1 MLSMKT
7 IPDALSSKN
16 AIAYFSQLYGDDPGV
31 IETQILRYQELA
43 DTFSTEF
50 PNRNKLDFFSAP
62 GRTEVGGNHTDHNA
76 GRILAAAVDLDIA
89 AAAVPNDEGV
99 IRMHSAGYPP
109 DFIDLSD
116 LSIRETEKFS
126 STAIIRGVAARFKQL
141 GYRLGGFD
149 AAATS
154 SVPKGSGLSSSAA
167 FEVLI
172 GLILSHFYNNNDLD
186 PVLLAKVGQYAENQ
200 YFGKP
205 CGLMDQ
211 TTSAVGGFVTID
223 FNDVENPIVQQVRF
237 DFAAS
242 GYTLVI
248 VDTRGDHADLNDEYT
263 ALENE
268 MKAVANALG
277 GKVLRDF
284 SAQAVLEQMGALRSE
299 VGDRAILRALHFY
312 GDDQRVVEQVWA
324 LEGNNFPQFL
334 DLIIES
340 GYSSWMY
347 CQNVFAP
354 NAVHKQEL
362 AIALAASQSY
372 LQGHGAW
379 RVHGGGF
386 AGTIQAFVPQTML
399 AGYVEMMEKIFGE
412 GACHLLRVRP
422 VGGVRMPN

>member
-1 MLSMKT
+1 MQSTKKIIDTLTSN
-7 IPDALSSKN
+7 N
-16 AIAYFSQLYGDDPGV
+16 ADAYFSKLYGDNPGV
-31 IETQILRYQELA
+31 IDSQIQRYQGLA
-43 DTFSTEF
+43 DVFITEF
-50 PNRNKLDFFSAP
+50 PKQNKLDFFSAP

-89 AAAVPNDEGV
+89 AAAAPNNEGV
-99 IRMHSAGYPP
+99 IRMHSEGYPP

-116 LSIRETEKFS
+116 LEVRIAERYS

-154 SVPKGSGLSSSAA
+154 LVPKGSGLSSSAA
-167 FEVLI
+167 YEVLI
-172 GLILSHFYNNNDLD
+172 GLILSHFYNNGELD
-186 PVLLAKVGQYAENQ
+186 PVLLAKIGQYAENQ

-211 TTSAVGGFVTID
+211 TTSAVGGFVAID
-223 FNDVENPIVQQVRF
+223 FNDFENPIVQQVRF

-268 MKAVANALG
+268 MKAVAHALG
-277 GKVLRDF
+277 GKVLREF
-284 SAQAVLEQMGALRSE
+284 SAQAVLEQMGVLRGKVS
-299 VGDRAILRALHFY
+299 DRAILRALHFY
-312 GDDQRVVEQVWA
+312 GDDQRVVEQVRA
-324 LEGNNFPQFL
+324 LESDDFPHFL

-354 NAVHKQEL
+354 NTVQKQEL
-362 AIALAASQSY
+362 AVALAASQGY

-386 AGTIQAFVPQTML
+386 AGTIQAFVPSTML
-399 AGYVEMMEKIFGE
+399 TGYVEMMENIFGE

-422 VGGVRMPN
+422 AGGVKMQG

>member
-1 MLSMKT
+1 MPSTEKITDSLTSQ
-7 IPDALSSKN
+7 N
-16 AIAYFSQLYGDDPGV
+16 AKAYFSLLYGDDPGV
-31 IETQILRYQELA
+31 IETQIQRYQGLA
-43 DTFSTEF
+43 DTFSAKF
-50 PNRNKLDFFSAP
+50 PKQNKLDYFSAP

-76 GRILAAAVDLDIA
+76 GCILAAAVDLDIA
-89 AAAVPNDEGV
+89 AAAAPNDERI

-109 DFIDLSD
+109 DYIDLSD
-116 LSIRETEKFS
+116 LAVRETERYC

-141 GYRLGGFD
+141 GYRMGGFD
-149 AAATS
+149 ATAIS

-172 GLILSHFYNNNDLD
+172 GLILSHLYNNGELD
-186 PVLLAKVGQYAENQ
+186 PLLLAKIGQYAENQ

-223 FNDVENPIVQQVRF
+223 FDNFEHPIVQQVRF

-242 GYTLVI
+242 GYALVI

-268 MKAVANALG
+268 MKAVAHALG
-277 GKVLRDF
+277 GKVLREF

-299 VGDRAILRALHFY
+299 VSDRAILRALHFY
-312 GDDQRVVEQVWA
+312 GDDQRVVEQVRA
-324 LEGNNFPQFL
+324 LEDNDFPRFL

-354 NAVHKQEL
+354 NAVQKQEL
-362 AIALAASQSY
+362 AIALAASQGY
-372 LQGHGAW
+372 LQEHGAW

-386 AGTIQAFVPQTML
+386 AGTIQAFIPQCIL
-399 AGYVEMMEKIFGE
+399 PGYIEMMENIFGA

-422 VGGVRMPN
+422 VGGVRM

>member
-1 MLSMKT
+1 MPSTEKITDTLT
-7 IPDALSSKN
+7 SKN
-16 AIAYFSQLYGDDPGV
+16 AKAYFSKLYGDDPGV
-31 IETQILRYQELA
+31 IETQIRRYQGLA
-43 DTFSTEF
+43 DTFSAEF
-50 PNRNKLDFFSAP
+50 PNQNKPNFFSAP
-62 GRTEVGGNHTDHNA
+62 GRTEIGGNHTDHNA
-76 GRILAAAVDLDIA
+76 GHILAAAVDLDIA
-89 AAAVPNDEGV
+89 AAAAPNDEGI

-116 LSIRETEKFS
+116 LALRETERYS
-126 STAIIRGVAARFKQL
+126 STAIIRGIAARFKQL

-154 SVPKGSGLSSSAA
+154 SVPIGSGLSSSAA

-172 GLILSHFYNNNDLD
+172 SLILSHFYNNSILD
-186 PVLLAKVGQYAENQ
+186 PVLLAKIGQYAENQ

-205 CGLMDQ
+205 SGLMDQ

-223 FNDVENPIVQQVRF
+223 FNDFENPIVQQVRF

-268 MKAVANALG
+268 MKTVAHMLG
-277 GKVLRDF
+277 GKVLREF
-284 SAQAVLEQMGALRSE
+284 SAQAVLEQVEYLRGKVS
-299 VGDRAILRALHFY
+299 DRAILRALHFY
-312 GDDQRVVEQVWA
+312 GDDQRVVEQVRA
-324 LEGNNFPQFL
+324 LEDDDFPQFL

-354 NAVHKQEL
+354 NAVQKQDL
-362 AIALAASQSY
+362 AIALAASQGY

-399 AGYVEMMEKIFGE
+399 SGYVEQLEMIFGE

-422 VGGVRMPN
+422 VGAVRLPN

>member
-1 MLSMKT
+1 MPSTEKITDTLT
-7 IPDALSSKN
+7 SKN
-16 AIAYFSQLYGDDPGV
+16 AKAYFSKLYGDDPGV
-31 IETQILRYQELA
+31 IETQIRRYQGLA
-43 DTFSTEF
+43 DTFSAEF
-50 PNRNKLDFFSAP
+50 PNQNKPNFFSAP
-62 GRTEVGGNHTDHNA
+62 GRTEIGGNHTDHNA
-76 GRILAAAVDLDIA
+76 GHILAAAVDLDIA
-89 AAAVPNDEGV
+89 AAAAANDEGI

-116 LSIRETEKFS
+116 LALRETERYS
-126 STAIIRGVAARFKQL
+126 STAIIRGIAARFKQL

-154 SVPKGSGLSSSAA
+154 SVPIGSGLSSSAA

-172 GLILSHFYNNNDLD
+172 SLILSHFYNNSILD
-186 PVLLAKVGQYAENQ
+186 PVLLAKIGQYAENQ

-205 CGLMDQ
+205 SGLMDQ

-223 FNDVENPIVQQVRF
+223 FNDFENPIVQQVRF

-268 MKAVANALG
+268 MKTVAHMLG
-277 GKVLRDF
+277 GKVLREF
-284 SAQAVLEQMGALRSE
+284 SAQAVLEQVEYLRGKVS
-299 VGDRAILRALHFY
+299 DRAILRALHFY
-312 GDDQRVVEQVWA
+312 GDDQRVVEQVRA
-324 LEGNNFPQFL
+324 LEDDDFPQFL

-354 NAVHKQEL
+354 NAVQKQDL
-362 AIALAASQSY
+362 AIALAASQGY
-372 LQGHGAW
+372 LQGRGAW

-386 AGTIQAFVPQTML
+386 AGTIQAFVPQSML
-399 AGYVEMMEKIFGE
+399 AGYVELLEMIFGE

-422 VGGVRMPN
+422 VGAVRLPN